1 MSECNENYWDCTGAR
16 IACALSKQCTKPC
29 EKPCDMGKL
38 VKRTLLA
45 ARGSAASHRIGF
57 IIFLVVIILVGSIF
71 FYFFFFSLGF
81 LKRWWWWC
89 CSKANFCVPGELVG
103 AGCYW
108 EFGF

>member
-45 ARGSAASHRIGF
+45 ARGSAASHKVGF
-57 IIFLVVIILVGSIF
+57 IIFLVVIILVGSIIF
-71 FYFFFFSLGF
+71 LFFSLF
-81 LKRWWWWC
+81 
-89 CSKANFCVPGELVG
+89 
-103 AGCYW
+103 
-108 EFGF
+108 FGFPSKMVVVLQ

>member
-1 MSECNENYWDCTGAR
+1 MHQAVRKAVRHGQASQENVAR
-16 IACALSKQCTKPC
+16 RARVRC
-29 EKPCDMGKL
+29 EPQN
-38 VKRTLLA
+38 
-45 ARGSAASHRIGF
+45 RIHYFFAGDYLGGF
-57 IIFLVVIILVGSIF
+57 YIFL
-71 FYFFFFSLGF
+71 FFFFSLGF